1 MKLQYSAFALMMS
14 SSAVLA
20 EAPNVVTD
28 IAPIHSLVSMVMG
41 QTGEPDMLIEPGTSA
56 HDLVLKPS
64 QAQMLSDA
72 NVVIWVGPEMNP
84 AAGNH
89 IETLSPNAL
98 HIELMEVEGTHILP
112 FRENA
117 IFGGHEEHAEHDHD
131 DHDHG
136 HDDHADH
143 DDHKDEHADHDHDD
157 HAEHAH
163 EDDHAEHDHKE
174 EHDDGHDHGD
184 EHDHAHEG
192 EEHHDDHDDH
202 AHDDHKEDGHEEAG
216 HHDHHHGENDPH
228 VWLSP
233 DNAIFWLGVIAEE
246 LGKVDQDNRDTYFYN
261 ATKAI
266 EEIKAA
272 ETRAK
277 AILDPVKDA
286 PLAAYHDAYQY
297 YEEAFDLNV
306 LGAITD
312 SDDVAPGAKRIGT
325 LRDEFS
331 EVQPKCFVME
341 PGANARLILSVGWA
355 ELLNNDSG
363 KEPIARLDPQGR
375 YLELGAGL
383 YPALIEDTAQ
393 RIADC
398 VAE

>member
-1 MKLQYSAFALMMS
+1 MKLKYSTLALMMS

-64 QAQMLSDA
+64 QAQILSDA
-72 NVVIWVGPEMNP
+72 SVVIWVGPEMNP

-89 IETLSPNAL
+89 IETLAPNAL
-98 HIELMEVEGTHILP
+98 HIALMDVEGTHILP

-117 IFGGHEEHAEHDHD
+117 IFGGHDDYDDHD
-131 DHDHG
+131 D
-136 HDDHADH
+136 
-143 DDHKDEHADHDHDD
+143 
-157 HAEHAH
+157 HAH

-174 EHDDGHDHGD
+174 EHDDGHGHVD

-192 EEHHDDHDDH
+192 EEHHDDH

-297 YEEAFDLNV
+297 FEEAFDLNV

-331 EVQPKCFVME
+331 EVQPKCFIME